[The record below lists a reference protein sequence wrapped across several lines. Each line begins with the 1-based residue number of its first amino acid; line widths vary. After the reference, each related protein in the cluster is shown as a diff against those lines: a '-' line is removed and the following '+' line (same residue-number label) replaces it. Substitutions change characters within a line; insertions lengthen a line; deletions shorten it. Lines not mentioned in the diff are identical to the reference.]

1 MFHHL
6 LVPLDGSSMAESVL
20 PATVRLAQLLGT
32 QVTLLHVI
40 ERDAPHE
47 IHGERHL
54 VQAAEAHR
62 YLDDV
67 AQRAFPPNLHV
78 ERHVQTDQDGD
89 VLEGIVAY
97 LEASSAD
104 LIVMCTHGSGGL
116 QRWLFGSVAQRVL
129 AQGIAPVLLVRP
141 RAGGAAPDLTCRRF
155 LIPLDGAPDHE
166 RGLSMARDLARE
178 CGAALH
184 LVQVVPTVQ
193 TLSGNQAATARL
205 LPGATTEFL
214 DMARQ
219 SAQAYLGDH
228 VTRLQS
234 DGFSATGEVLRGD
247 AARAIVRAA
256 RDADV
261 DLVVLATHRKKGL
274 EAFWSGSVTPKVL
287 HGTHRLMLLIPVK

>member
-1 MFHHL
+1 VFHHL
-6 LVPLDGSSMAESVL
+6 LVPLDGSSMAESVF
-20 PATVRLAQLLGT
+20 PATIRLAQLLGA

-67 AQRAFPPNLHV
+67 AQREFPPNLQV
-78 ERHVQTDQDGD
+78 ERHVQTDKDGD

-97 LEASSAD
+97 LEASSVD
-104 LIVMCTHGSGGL
+104 LIVMCTHGRGGL

-129 AQGIAPVLLVRP
+129 AQGVAPVLLIRP
-141 RAGGAAPDLTCRRF
+141 RAGGAAPDLTCQRF
-155 LIPLDGAPDHE
+155 LIPLDGDADHE
-166 RGLSMARDLARE
+166 RGLSMARDLARK
-178 CGAALH
+178 CGTALH
-184 LVQVVPTVQ
+184 LVQVVPTIQ
-193 TLSGNQAATARL
+193 TLSGDQAATARL

-214 DMARQ
+214 DMASQ
-219 SAQAYLGDH
+219 NAQAYLRDH
-228 VTRLQS
+228 VARLQA
-234 DGFSATGEVLRGD
+234 DGIPATGEVLRGD

-256 RDADV
+256 RRADV
-261 DLVVLATHRKKGL
+261 DLVILATHRKKGL

-287 HGTHRLMLLIPVK
+287 RGTHRPLLLIPVE